1 MTGNEK
7 SNELACS
14 LPHPSL
20 PPSLPLSPISPHSL
34 SPSLSL
40 LSNFF
45 VVAPVFHTRVRA
57 EKWKG
62 CVITHAFFRSI
73 QITFPLLS
81 SPQN

>member
-20 PPSLPLSPISPHSL
+20 PPPLSNFSSLSL